1 MTIDIRVAQFFS
13 LVTSDNTTHRYQNY
27 FTNTRYTYVNNIYD
41 FAPFRAEGTASSNTG
56 DNSIV
61 QVLFPNVEFAL
72 RLLDAG
78 NGNRLSKLVLTTAWL
93 TSSNELASNGATQ
106 VDYLVGIGASL
117 SETTIELRFRSA
129 IDSVVSSFPART
141 ISRQL
146 VGPLPLSANVSLR

>member
-1 MTIDIRVAQFFS
+1 MTIDIRVVQFFS
-13 LVTSDNTTHRYQNY
+13 LVTSNNTSHRYQNY
-27 FTNTRYTYVNNIYD
+27 FAHTRYKYLSDNYD
-41 FAPFRAEGTASSNTG
+41 FAPFRAEGTTSSNTG

-78 NGNRLSKLVLTTAWL
+78 NGNRLSRLVLTTAWL
-93 TSSNELASNGATQ
+93 TSTNELASNGATQ
-106 VDYLVGIGASL
+106 IDYLVGIGASL

-146 VGPLPLSANVSLR
+146 VGPLPLSANVSLQ